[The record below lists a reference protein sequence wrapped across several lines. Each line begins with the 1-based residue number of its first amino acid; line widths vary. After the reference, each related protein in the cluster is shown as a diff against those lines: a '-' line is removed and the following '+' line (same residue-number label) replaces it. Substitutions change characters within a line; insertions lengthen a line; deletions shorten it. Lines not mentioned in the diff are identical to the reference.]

1 MFSKQKYS
9 SIITLMLVTIC
20 SFLGFTFLYFTDNK
34 YTEDSIYGYNG
45 TINLSKNDFNKNPTV
60 QLCYGWDVYPKEYV
74 PYKDIQNRTAPL
86 NIFIGQYSGMDFGI
100 KDDSYFGKAT
110 YNLKLLLPEKI
121 QSYTLELPEIFSS
134 YELYINGNLL
144 AKCGDINN
152 ATYKEATKKSS
163 VSFLAQKSIDITL
176 YVSNY
181 SHIYGGLVYPPAF
194 GTQDGISKLLTGRI
208 IFNSMFLFIS
218 FTLCILFLL
227 AGLKINKIYSIY
239 ALLTLVFIG
248 YTSYPITH
256 SLFTTSIWTY
266 HIEIFCYYLFIALV
280 LYLQNKIFV
289 IEDKDKIIY
298 THTFN
303 FHNKA
308 YNTVQILNNILLSVS
323 CIIILFTFLPAKVIC
338 MNTVT
343 LTLYSLL
350 LTGYKYSVFLY
361 LIVTTFIAVINN
373 IKYSKL
379 LLIGFCIV
387 AASFFADRIF
397 SLFEPIH
404 FAWFYEI
411 SGFILICIIGL
422 ILIMT
427 FSEIYIKNQK
437 LNTQIDMQK
446 SYYSLVSEN
455 IYNTRKMRH
464 DLRNHILVIK
474 TFLEE
479 KNISKLY
486 NYIETYAK
494 ELPTFNEITFCSNE
508 SINILFTYYVNIAS
522 QKNITVSINSL
533 NIPQNLKVPS
543 PDLCV
548 ILGNLFTNAIEACEK
563 VHNAQPIIKIN
574 SKVSG
579 QKFFMTFDNTY
590 EIEPVIIDS
599 YFLSSKR
606 IKEEGIGIPSIKKL
620 VEKNNGSI
628 KFNIN
633 KNTRFFEVSL
643 LF

>member
-1 MFSKQKYS
+1 
-9 SIITLMLVTIC
+9 
-20 SFLGFTFLYFTDNK
+20 
-34 YTEDSIYGYNG
+34 
-45 TINLSKNDFNKNPTV
+45 
-60 QLCYGWDVYPKEYV
+60 V

-194 GTQDGISKLLTGRI
+194 GTQEGISKLLTGRI

-218 FTLCILFLL
+218 LTLCILFLL

-298 THTFN
+298 TYTFN

-308 YNTVQILNNILLSVS
+308 YNTVQILNTILLSVS

-361 LIVTTFIAVINN
+361 LIVTTFIATINN

-379 LLIGFCIV
+379 LLSGFCIV

-486 NYIETYAK
+486 NYIENNNISDSFHVSTAD
-494 ELPTFNEITFCSNE
+494 EFIQSRINQINTISNRMD
-508 SINILFTYYVNIAS
+508 
-522 QKNITVSINSL
+522 K
-533 NIPQNLKVPS
+533 P
-543 PDLCV
+543 
-548 ILGNLFTNAIEACEK
+548 
-563 VHNAQPIIKIN
+563 PIIVCPFDAELFRHWWYDGPKWLEAFLRKSANLNDTDFELITPGKYLEKHPVLQVCEPAPN
-574 SKVSG
+574 SWG
-579 QKFFMTFDNTY
+579 RWNY
-590 EIEPVIIDS
+590 
-599 YFLSSKR
+599 
-606 IKEEGIGIPSIKKL
+606 
-620 VEKNNGSI
+620 NNFWLNETNDYI
-628 KFNIN
+628 
-633 KNTRFFEVSL
+633 
-643 LF
+643 